1 MPLKKT
7 TLVKIAVL
15 AGVGIVCAAL
25 PPVREACQQAFAV
38 FQNVDVADVKTYLLS
53 FGMWAPVVS
62 FLLMIFQSVV
72 APLPA
77 FLITFANAGL
87 FGWIPGAI
95 LSWSSAMAGA
105 ALCFF
110 IAKYFG
116 REVVEKLTSKAAL
129 NSVDGFFNRYGK
141 YAILIARLLPFIS
154 FDIVSYAAGLTSMK
168 FWPFFWATGLG
179 QLPATLIYSY
189 VGGMLTGDAKAFV
202 TGLLILFSLTV
213 IVFMVKKMWGDKA
226 LSTTT
231 NTQGETN

>member
-77 FLITFANAGL
+77 FLITIANAGL

-231 NTQGETN
+231 NAQGETN

>member
-1 MPLKKT
+1 MPLKQT
-7 TLVKIAVL
+7 TLVKIAIL
-15 AGVGIVCAAL
+15 AGLAVLCVAI
-25 PPVREACQQAFAV
+25 PPVREAGQQAFAV

-53 FGMWAPVVS
+53 FGLWAPVVS

-105 ALCFF
+105 AICFF

-141 YAILIARLLPFIS
+141 YAILIARLLPFVS

-189 VGGMLTGDAKAFV
+189 VGGMLTGGAKTFV

-213 IVFMVKKMWGDKA
+213 IAFMVKKMWGDKA
-226 LSTTT
+226 LNTTT

>member
-1 MPLKKT
+1 MPLKQT
-7 TLVKIAVL
+7 TLVKIAIL
-15 AGVGIVCAAL
+15 AGLAVLCVAI
-25 PPVREACQQAFAV
+25 PPVREAGQQAFAV

-53 FGMWAPVVS
+53 FGLWAPVVS

-105 ALCFF
+105 AICFF

-116 REVVEKLTSKAAL
+116 REVVEKLTSKTAL

-141 YAILIARLLPFIS
+141 YAILIARLLPFVS

-189 VGGMLTGDAKAFV
+189 VGGMLTGGAKTFV

-213 IVFMVKKMWGDKA
+213 IAFMVKKMWGDKA
-226 LSTTT
+226 MNTTT

>member
-189 VGGMLTGDAKAFV
+189 VGGMLTGGAKTFV

-231 NTQGETN
+231 NAQGETN